1 MLIIFKMTGILVL
14 AVLTTLALL
23 FGFWYLYSKR
33 QLLSRL
39 LNKLNEYS
47 DSSYDGRRYA
57 SHLGYCHYVTK
68 CASIAYRWISQT
80 LHIYVC
86 HPSDSS
92 NHECYKTTSKG
103 FVQTRHFPIHI
114 RTIVNKLRR
123 RVNHSGKEPDRPNP

>member
-1 MLIIFKMTGILVL
+1 MLIIFKMTSIVVL

-23 FGFWYLYSKR
+23 FGFRYLYFKR
-33 QLLSRL
+33 QLLGRL
-39 LNKLNEYS
+39 PSKLNEYS

-86 HPSDSS
+86 HPSESS
-92 NHECYKTTSKG
+92 NHECYKTASKR
-103 FVQTRHFPIHI
+103 FVQFRHFPIHMC
-114 RTIVNKLRR
+114 TILNRLRR
-123 RVNHSGKEPDRPNP
+123 RVNQSGKEPSVL